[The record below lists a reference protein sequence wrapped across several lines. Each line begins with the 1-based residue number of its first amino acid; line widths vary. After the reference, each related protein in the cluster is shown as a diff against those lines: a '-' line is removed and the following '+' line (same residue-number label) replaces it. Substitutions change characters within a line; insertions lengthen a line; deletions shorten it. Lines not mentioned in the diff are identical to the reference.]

1 MILSP
6 YIIERHEPIRRRLCQ
21 IPSVSPE
28 QYEHPAYAMNHQVI
42 TLDICI
48 VEENINILLGRP
60 DWEGL
65 GIANRA
71 ENICSNLAMLMEFCG
86 IIKDRKKAQWFEM
99 VHVMQPMKLQ
109 KLYFTNDNGSCFSG
123 ASWASLS
130 IKDFPFNLGRYECLL
145 EIKDRLSA

>member
-6 YIIERHEPIRRRLCQ
+6 YLIERHEPIRRRFCQ
-21 IPSVSPE
+21 LPFVNPE
-28 QYEHPAYAMNHQVI
+28 QYEHPNYAMNHQVI
-42 TLDICI
+42 TLDISI

-86 IIKDRKKAQWFEM
+86 IIKDRQKVQWFEI
-99 VHVMQPMKLQ
+99 VHIMHPMKLQ
-109 KLYFTNDNGSCFSG
+109 KLYFANDNGSCFSG
-123 ASWASLS
+123 ANWAYLSLE
-130 IKDFPFNLGRYECLL
+130 DFPFNLERYANLL
-145 EIKDRLSA
+145 EEKKIV